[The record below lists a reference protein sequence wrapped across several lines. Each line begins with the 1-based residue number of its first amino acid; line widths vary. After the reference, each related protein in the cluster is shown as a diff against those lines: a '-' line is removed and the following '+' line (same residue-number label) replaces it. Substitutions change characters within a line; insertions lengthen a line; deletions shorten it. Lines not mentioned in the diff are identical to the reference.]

1 MFKFKLS
8 IILTIVK
15 RLVIFVLVIVIILLL
30 RRLIVL
36 LVIKIVLL
44 LVLLV
49 RHTFHLFSQ
58 LVSAK
63 IGAVCKTK
71 PKAIAFGFENF

>member
-15 RLVIFVLVIVIILLL
+15 RLVVFVLVIVIILLL
-30 RRLIVL
+30 RRLIVVL

-71 PKAIAFGFENF
+71 PKAIAFGF